1 MICKQR
7 CTVMALVLALGALG
21 CNKSQSPVPP
31 SVPEVQP
38 EVTQSAPKLEDV
50 ASTPAKV
57 ESDAVAEVTTSAS
70 TDSDLP
76 RVCNKLLT
84 CCDAWVKV
92 TPTAQVGCDA
102 QRHAFRAAKTP
113 EAKAKLGD
121 LCEQALAAW
130 GQLTDIPDVCK

>member
-1 MICKQR
+1 MTRKQLWYVIALIALLG
-7 CTVMALVLALGALG
+7 VMG
-21 CNKSQSPVPP
+21 CEKPAPTPPSAQRPSSPVEATPKT
-31 SVPEVQP
+31 PEVAPAVAPDVAELAAAPKADSSEQSLP
-38 EVTQSAPKLEDV
+38 EVCT
-50 ASTPAKV
+50 
-57 ESDAVAEVTTSAS
+57 
-70 TDSDLP
+70 
-76 RVCNKLLT
+76 KLLT

-130 GQLTDIPDVCK
+130 AQLTDIPELCK

>member
-7 CTVMALVLALGALG
+7 CTVMALVLALFALG
-21 CNKSQSPVPP
+21 CNKSQSPAPP
-31 SVPEVQP
+31 VAPEVQP
-38 EVTQSAPKLEDV
+38 EVTQPAPKVEDV
-50 ASTPAKV
+50 ASTPAVV
-57 ESDAVAEVTTSAS
+57 ESDAVVEATKSAPAGNE
-70 TDSDLP
+70 LP
-76 RVCNKLLT
+76 KVCNKLLT